1 MSKYSEIIYNLRQMY
16 TCHVHSRIRV
26 DHELFKYPATEDEIR
41 SDMDDNLMRE
51 LSKIVRRTTSEDPRV
66 PATVFESDLFV
77 ITDPSG
83 FFQRLGEELEGAYRN
98 GFSDGE
104 KCNKD

>member
-1 MSKYSEIIYNLRQMY
+1 MSEISAIIYNLRQMY
-16 TCHVHSRIRV
+16 TCHVHSRLRV
-26 DHELFKYPATEDEIR
+26 DHELFKHPATEAEIQ
-41 SDMDDNLMRE
+41 SDMDANLMRE
-51 LSKIVRRTTSEDPRV
+51 LSKLVRRTTSEDPRI

-77 ITDPSG
+77 IVDPSG

-104 KCNKD
+104 KRHTN

>member
-1 MSKYSEIIYNLRQMY
+1 MSEISAIIYYLRQTY
-16 TCHVHSRIRV
+16 IRHVRSRFSF
-26 DHELFKYPATEDEIR
+26 DHELFKYPDTEEKIR
-41 SDMDDNLMRE
+41 SYMDDSLMRE
-51 LSKIVRRTTSEDPRV
+51 LSKLIRRTTSEDPRV
-66 PATVFESDLFV
+66 PATIFESDLFV

-104 KCNKD
+104 KRHTN

>member
-1 MSKYSEIIYNLRQMY
+1 MSEISAIIYYLRQTY
-16 TCHVHSRIRV
+16 ICHVRSRFRV
-26 DHELFKYPATEDEIR
+26 DHESFKYSDTEEKIR
-41 SDMDDNLMRE
+41 SSLMRE
-51 LSKIVRRTTSEDPRV
+51 LSKLVRRTTSEDPRI

-104 KCNKD
+104 KRHTN